1 MTTLFTRDDL
11 IDGLRDLVREL
22 KVVGQPTGLRIIG
35 GCALALRHFDRRLTV
50 DVDALRVNPGDEAT
64 VARAAQKIAERR
76 GWQDDWLNF
85 EPANLAPEY
94 GRSVH
99 WESIYDDGVTTI
111 EIAPADALL
120 AMKLRANRP
129 GRDTD
134 DIRKLL
140 AICEIT
146 SVEAADE
153 LYGEFYPGD
162 SLTDRAWGMVERILA
177 AGPLEKPNP
186 PGLVSI

>member
-22 KVVGQPTGLRIIG
+22 RVAGQPTGLRVIG
-35 GCALALRHFDRRLTV
+35 GCALALRHYERQTTV
-50 DVDALRVNPGDEAT
+50 DIDALRLNPGDEAT
-64 VARAAQKIAERR
+64 VSLAVQRIAERR
-76 GWQDDWLNF
+76 GWQRDWLNF

-94 GRSVH
+94 GRAVQ
-99 WESIYDDGVTTI
+99 WEPIYNDGMIAI
-111 EIAPADALL
+111 EVAPADALL

-140 AICEIT
+140 AICEIET
-146 SVEAADE
+146 VEAADE
-153 LYGEFYPGD
+153 LYSEFFPGD

-177 AGPLEKPNP
+177 EGPLVKPHSP
-186 PGLVSI
+186 SAISI